1 VKPDQFRFRTVRLIR
16 AAWGNKWFRGAA
28 NTAFGLVALYLVFR
42 SVPIG
47 QVVQHTDPRHL
58 SPLIAIV
65 VLTVLS
71 QVVRA
76 GRFALL
82 LRGWVKVGLLEALW
96 VNASTQ
102 LVNYAIPV
110 RAGEGLRLWWLVKR
124 QGQAAALGLGLIVVD
139 HTFDLAGVAAV
150 LGAGAVLRWTSM
162 DTRLPSLPALVAVL
176 AAALLTLVAIA
187 GGLVVGPRLVCSRPL
202 SRFVRCSW
210 RESLE
215 RQGAAFRSGLRETR
229 GRRLGGVVAMTALAV
244 FLDGLAFAMLFR
256 ALGLAVPLASAIVAQ
271 VTLLYTYLLPAAP
284 GYVGSLEAAGT
295 FLLSSLG
302 LSHPAA
308 TGAILLWHG
317 LLTFIILALG
327 ALAMYRLLRVR
338 TARPSRIVR
347 VWEAL
352 RLTRPGT
359 PPAA

>member
-1 VKPDQFRFRTVRLIR
+1 MRPDQLRSRTGRLVQT
-16 AAWGNKWFRGAA
+16 AWNTKWFRGAA

-42 SVPIG
+42 SVPIA

-58 SPLIAIV
+58 SPLVAIV

-82 LRGWVKVGLLEALW
+82 LRSWTKVGILEALW

-124 QGQAAALGLGLIVVD
+124 QGQAAAIGLGLIVVD
-139 HTFDLAGVAAV
+139 HTFDLGGVAAV
-150 LGAGAVLRWTSM
+150 LGAGAVLRWTSI
-162 DTRLPSLPALVAVL
+162 DTQLPSLPALVAVL
-176 AAALLTLVAIA
+176 GAALLTLVAIA

-210 RESLE
+210 RDSLQ
-215 RQGAAFRSGLRETR
+215 RQGAAFRSGLRATS
-229 GRRLGGVVAMTALAV
+229 GRRLVGVVVTTALAV

-317 LLTFIILALG
+317 LLTLIILVLG

-338 TARPSRIVR
+338 SGRPSRIAR
-347 VWEAL
+347 AWEGL
-352 RLTRPGT
+352 RPTRAGA
-359 PPAA
+359 PPTV